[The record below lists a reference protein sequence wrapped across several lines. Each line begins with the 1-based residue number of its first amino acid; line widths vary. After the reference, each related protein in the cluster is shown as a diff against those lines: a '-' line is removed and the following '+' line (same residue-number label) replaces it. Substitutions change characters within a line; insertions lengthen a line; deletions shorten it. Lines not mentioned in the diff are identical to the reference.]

1 MIRPAALFGKLWCV
15 WAFLAACLAAV
26 AARANEPIDY
36 RQHIKPILALRCF
49 SCHGALKQENG
60 LRLDAS
66 SLILK
71 GSEDGPVIVPG
82 DSAASR
88 LVARISA
95 ADETRMPP
103 EGEPLA
109 AEEIERIR
117 AWIDQGAAAPEE
129 PIPPDP
135 RKHWSFRPPVRPP
148 LPAGFEGLH
157 PVDAFLGEEYARLGI
172 EPLGPA
178 EKHVLLR
185 RVYLD
190 LIGLPP
196 SRAELHAFLADT
208 APDAYERV
216 VDRLLASERYGER
229 WGRHWM
235 DVWRYSDASGYGNEV
250 RYSQRHIW
258 RWRDWIVESL
268 NADKPY
274 DRMLQEMLAADELA
288 PADPQ
293 ALRAT
298 GYLARNWYRF
308 NRNTWLDA
316 TLEHTFKAFLGITL
330 NCARCHDHMYDP
342 IVQEDYYRVRAFFEP
357 HQVRTDRV
365 PGQPDIEKDG
375 LARVFDQD
383 LAAPTY
389 LYVRGNEKE
398 PVTDRPLEP
407 GLPAVLGGSVHI
419 EPVALPPQ
427 AYYPGLAEFYQK
439 ETLEAARAA
448 AQQAAAALDEARAKL
463 AQAEAAL
470 AAAQSSEPAGEVAGA
485 AVQTPSAP
493 SLVDDFAEP
502 RPDVWETG
510 PGQWRYVEGRLRQE
524 QTGNTF
530 CWMRT
535 QADHPRDFIAELRF
549 TPLGGQMWHSVG
561 IGFDMA
567 DESRFD
573 AVYLSAYGGG
583 SKLQV
588 FHRRG
593 AQDAYPAEGAV
604 PYAAELG
611 KEYLLRVAVRD
622 RLVNVSVNG
631 TLLLA
636 YNLPEERAPARL
648 AFWSFDCAAEFGGFR
663 ADALDP
669 HIALAE
675 RLPAGEASQPADLKQ
690 AVSLA
695 QDAVQ
700 LAEKTHTAAMALCA
714 SVVARIE
721 ADVARYREPPAPN
734 AQDLA
739 LAAAAAHRRY
749 LAAKAEEDLL
759 RAEQQA
765 KAAQAALKA
774 EDEAAKKAAA
784 EAEQKLSAA
793 REALQAARAALEQP
807 SADYPPLSELYPT
820 ASSGRRLAL
829 ARWMTSKENPL
840 AARVAVNHIW
850 MRHFG
855 APLVPTVFEFGNHGK
870 PPWQPEL
877 LDWLAVEFVE
887 QGWSMKYLHRLLV
900 TSAAYRRASGPVQA
914 GFPALKIDP
923 DNRYLWRANRRR
935 AEAEVVRDSL
945 LHVAGRLDFT
955 MGGPEIDQHAG
966 LTVLRRSI
974 YFRHAYERKMLFLT
988 LFDGPSENEC
998 YQRTTSVVPQQAL
1011 ALANSSLALE
1021 QARLLAAQ
1029 LSAQTAGMPDA
1040 EFVVA
1045 AFEQVLCR
1053 RPTEAEAAEC
1063 LAFLQRQAA
1072 LLADPARLA
1081 LTATGTAPNIKPSDQ
1096 PAQRA
1101 RENLVHVLLNH
1112 HDFVTIH

>member
-1 MIRPAALFGKLWCV
+1 MTLRCPVFDKLRCV
-15 WAFLAACLAAV
+15 WAVMAVSLAAANT
-26 AARANEPIDY
+26 RANEAIDY
-36 RQHIKPILALRCF
+36 RQQVKPILALRCF
-49 SCHGALKQENG
+49 SCHGALKQEAG
-60 LRLDAS
+60 LRLDAA

-71 GSEDGPVIVPG
+71 GSDDGPVIVPG
-82 DSAASR
+82 NSQASR

-95 ADETRMPP
+95 ADESRMPP
-103 EGEPLA
+103 EGEPLS
-109 AEEIERIR
+109 AEEVERIR
-117 AWIDQGAAAPEE
+117 AWIEQGAVVPEE

-135 RKHWSFRPPVRPP
+135 REHWSFRPPQRPP
-148 LPAGFEGLH
+148 LPAGYEGGH
-157 PVDAFLGEEYARLGI
+157 PVDAFLGQEYARLGI

-196 SRAELHAFLADT
+196 TREELHAFLNDT

-216 VDRLLASERYGER
+216 VDRLLASPRYGER

-268 NADKPY
+268 NADKGY

-288 PADPQ
+288 PDDPQ
-293 ALRAT
+293 VLRAT

-342 IVQEDYYRVRAFFEP
+342 IPQQDYYRVRAFFEP

-389 LYVRGNEKE
+389 LFVRGNEKQ
-398 PVTDRPLEP
+398 PVTDQPLSP
-407 GLPAVLGGSVHI
+407 GLPAVLGGNVAI
-419 EPVALPPQ
+419 EPVALPPV
-427 AYYPGLAEFYQK
+427 AYYPALAEFYRQ
-439 ETLEAARAA
+439 EVLAAAESAA
-448 AQQAAAALDEARAKL
+448 AQAASAVEEARGKVEKAEAELAAVPADQAGDAAAE
-463 AQAEAAL
+463 
-470 AAAQSSEPAGEVAGA
+470 
-485 AVQTPSAP
+485 PSAVEP
-493 SLVDDFAEP
+493 FVADAFAEP
-502 RPDVWETG
+502 RPEVWETG
-510 PGQWRYVEGRLRQE
+510 PGEWRYADGRLRQQ
-524 QTGNTF
+524 QTGSTL

-535 QADHPRDFIAELRF
+535 QADAPRDLAVELRF
-549 TPLGGQMWHSVG
+549 TPLGGEMWHSVG
-561 IGFDMA
+561 IAFDMA
-567 DESRFD
+567 DAARFEG
-573 AVYLSAYGGG
+573 VYLSAYQGG

-593 AQDAYPAEGAV
+593 GQDAYPGAGAV
-604 PYAAELG
+604 AYPVELG
-611 KEYLLRVAVRD
+611 KEYVLRVAVRD
-622 RLVNVSVNG
+622 RLLNVSVNG
-631 TLLLA
+631 TLLLVYKLA
-636 YNLPEERAPARL
+636 EERVPGRL
-648 AFWSFDCAAEFGGFR
+648 AIWSFDCAAEFAGFR
-663 ADALDP
+663 AE
-669 HIALAE
+669 ALAPQAALADQ
-675 RLPAGEASQPADLKQ
+675 LPSSNTTQPTDAQQ
-690 AVSLA
+690 AVALANEALQLA
-695 QDAVQ
+695 Q
-700 LAEKTHTAAMALCA
+700 KTHATALAQCA
-714 SVVARIE
+714 SVKARIE
-721 ADVARYREPPAPN
+721 ADLARYGQPPSPRAEE
-734 AQDLA
+734 LA
-739 LAAAAAHRRY
+739 VAAAAAHRQY
-749 LAAKAEEDLL
+749 LAAKAEEDVL

-765 KAAQAALKA
+765 KKAQAAVKPG
-774 EDEAAKKAAA
+774 DEASAKAAA
-784 EAEQKLSAA
+784 EAEQQLAAA
-793 REALQAARAALEQP
+793 REALQTARVALEQA
-807 SADYPPLSELYPT
+807 SADYPPLSEVYPAT
-820 ASSGRRLAL
+820 SSGRRLAL
-829 ARWMTSKENPL
+829 ARWMTSRENPL
-840 AARVAVNHIW
+840 TARVAVNHIW
-850 MRHFG
+850 LRHFG

-877 LDWLAVEFVE
+877 LDWLAVEFME
-887 QGWSMKYLHRLLV
+887 QGWRMKHLHRLLV
-900 TSAAYRRASGPVQA
+900 TSAAYRRASGPVPA
-914 GFPALKIDP
+914 GHAGPSIDP
-923 DNRYLWRANRRR
+923 DNVYLWRANRRR

-1029 LSAQTAGMPDA
+1029 LAAQTAGQADA
-1040 EFVVA
+1040 AFITA
-1045 AFEQVLCR
+1045 AFEQVLSR
-1053 RPTEAEAAEC
+1053 RPTEAELAEC
-1063 LAFLQRQAA
+1063 AAFLKRQAE

-1081 LTATGTAPNIKPSDQ
+1081 LTATGTPPQVKPSED

>member
-1 MIRPAALFGKLWCV
+1 MIRQMALAGTLWCV
-15 WAFLAACLAAV
+15 WLALLV
-26 AARANEPIDY
+26 GLSRAHAGDVVDY
-36 RQHIKPILALRCF
+36 RQHIKPIFALRCF
-49 SCHGALKQENG
+49 ACHCALKQESG

-66 SLILK
+66 GLILK
-71 GSEDGPVIVPG
+71 GGDDGPVVVPG

-103 EGEPLA
+103 EGEPLSE
-109 AEEIERIR
+109 EEIARIR
-117 AWIDQGAAAPEE
+117 AWIDQGAVAPEE
-129 PIPPDP
+129 PIPADP
-135 RKHWSFRPPVRPP
+135 RNHWSFRPPVRPP
-148 LPAGFEGLH
+148 LPAGLEGLH
-157 PVDAFLGEEYARLGI
+157 PVDAFLAREHARLGI

-196 SRAELHAFLADT
+196 SREELRAFLADT

-216 VDRLLASERYGER
+216 VDRLLASQRYGER

-258 RWRDWIVESL
+258 RWRDWIIESL

-274 DRMLQEMLAADELA
+274 DRMVQEMLAADELA
-288 PADPQ
+288 PGDAQ

-342 IVQEDYYRVRAFFEP
+342 IAQRDYYRVRAFFEP

-375 LARVFDQD
+375 LARVYDQD
-383 LAAPTY
+383 VTVPTY
-389 LYVRGNEKE
+389 LFVRGNEKE
-398 PVTDRPLEP
+398 PVTDEPLAP
-407 GLPAVLGGSVHI
+407 GLPEVLGGRVEI

-427 AYYPGLAEFYQK
+427 AYYPGLAEFYRQ
-439 ETLEAARAA
+439 ETLAA
-448 AQQAAAALDEARAKL
+448 AQTAADEAAARLTEARAKL
-463 AQAEAAL
+463 AEAEAAL
-470 AAAQSSEPAGEVAGA
+470 AARSGEEPGGPATAGQASAAEPLVA
-485 AVQTPSAP
+485 
-493 SLVDDFAEP
+493 DDFTEP
-502 RPDVWETG
+502 RPDLWQTG
-510 PGQWRYVEGRLRQE
+510 PGQWNYAEGRLRQE
-524 QTGNTF
+524 QTGATL
-530 CWMRT
+530 CWMKTR
-535 QADHPRDFIAELRF
+535 AEHPRDFVVELRF
-549 TPLGGQMWHSVG
+549 VPLGGETWHSVG
-561 IGFDMA
+561 IAFDMA
-567 DESRFD
+567 DETRFD

-583 SKLQV
+583 KLAL

-593 AQDAYPAEGAV
+593 GQDSYPAEGT
-604 PYAAELG
+604 AACATALG
-611 KEYLLRVAVRD
+611 KEYVLRVAVREQ
-622 RLVNVSVNG
+622 LVNVSVNG

-636 YNLPEERAPARL
+636 YKLSEARAAANL
-648 AFWSFDCAAEFGGFR
+648 AFWSFDCAAEFRSIR
-663 ADALDP
+663 AGALDP
-669 HIALAE
+669 RLALAE
-675 RLPAGEASQPADLKQ
+675 QVPSK
-690 AVSLA
+690 
-695 QDAVQ
+695 DAVQ
-700 LAEKTHTAAMALCA
+700 PTDPQQAVDAARGAVALAEKAHAAAVALCA
-714 SVVARIE
+714 SVRARIE
-721 ADVARYREPPAPN
+721 ADAARYAQPSAAN

-739 LAAAAAHRRY
+739 MAAAAAHRRY

-765 KAAQAALKA
+765 LAAQAAVKPD
-774 EDEAAKKAAA
+774 DEASKKAAV
-784 EAEQKLSAA
+784 EAEQKVAA
-793 REALQAARAALEQP
+793 ALEALKAARAALEQP
-807 SADYPPLSELYPT
+807 TADYPPLSEVYPSV
-820 ASSGRRLAL
+820 SSGRRLAL
-829 ARWMTSKENPL
+829 ARWITSRENPL

-877 LDWLAVEFVE
+877 LDWLAVEFME
-887 QGWSMKYLHRLLV
+887 QGWSMKHLHRLLV
-900 TSAAYRRASGPVQA
+900 TSAAYRRASGPVPA
-914 GFPALKIDP
+914 GHAGPKVDAE
-923 DNRYLWRANRRR
+923 NVYLWRAHRRR

-966 LTVLRRSI
+966 LTVLRRSV

-998 YQRTTSVVPQQAL
+998 YQRTSSVVPQQAL
-1011 ALANSSLALE
+1011 ALANSTLALE
-1021 QARLLAAQ
+1021 QSRLLAAR
-1029 LSAQTAGMPDA
+1029 LTEEAGSQDA
-1040 EFVVA
+1040 AFIGA
-1045 AFEQVLCR
+1045 AFEQVLS
-1053 RPTEAEAAEC
+1053 RPPTQEEMAAC
-1063 LAFLQRQAA
+1063 ADFLRRQAA
-1072 LLADPARLA
+1072 LLSDPGRLT
-1081 LTATGTAPNIKPSDQ
+1081 LTTTGTAPQVGASGDPR
-1096 PAQRA
+1096 QRA

>member
-1 MIRPAALFGKLWCV
+1 MIRRIAVSGAVGCV
-15 WAFLAACLAAV
+15 WLVLAVCPSPV
-26 AARANEPIDY
+26 AAASKPIDY
-36 RQHIKPILALRCF
+36 RQHIKPIFALRCF
-49 SCHGALKQENG
+49 SCHGALKQESG

-71 GSEDGPVIVPG
+71 GSDEGPVIVPG
-82 DSAASR
+82 NSAASR

-95 ADETRMPP
+95 TDETRMPP
-103 EGEPLA
+103 EGEPLS
-109 AEEIERIR
+109 AEQIEQIR
-117 AWIDQGAAAPEE
+117 TWIDQGAQAPEE

-135 RKHWSFRPPVRPP
+135 RDHWSFRPPMRPA

-157 PVDAFLGEEYARLGI
+157 PVDAFLAQDYARLGI

-178 EKHVLLR
+178 DKHVLLR

-235 DVWRYSDASGYGNEV
+235 DVWRYSDASGFGNEV

-258 RWRDWIVESL
+258 RWRDWIIESL

-274 DRMLQEMLAADELA
+274 DRMVQEMLAADELA
-288 PADPQ
+288 PDDPQ

-342 IVQEDYYRVRAFFEP
+342 IPQQDYYRVRAFFEP

-375 LARVFDQD
+375 LPRVFDQD
-383 LAAPTY
+383 LTVPTY
-389 LYVRGNEKE
+389 LFVRGNEKE
-398 PVTDRPLEP
+398 PVTDAPLAP
-407 GLPAVLGGSVHI
+407 GLPEVLGGGVHI
-419 EPVALPPQ
+419 EPVKLPPR
-427 AYYPGLAEFYQK
+427 AYYPGLAEFYQR
-439 ETLEAARAA
+439 ETLAA
-448 AQQAAAALDEARAKL
+448 AQAAADQAAAALEEARAKL

-470 AAAQSSEPAGEVAGA
+470 AAQSSQPPEQLAETEAKAPHAAPLVADA
-485 AVQTPSAP
+485 
-493 SLVDDFAEP
+493 FAEP

-510 PGQWRYVEGRLRQE
+510 PGQWTYAEGRLRQA
-524 QTGNTF
+524 QTGSTL

-535 QADHPRDFIAELRF
+535 RADHPGDFVAELRF
-549 TPLGGQMWHSVG
+549 VPLGGEMWHSVG
-561 IGFDMA
+561 IAFDMA
-567 DESRFD
+567 DEARFD
-573 AVYLSAYGGG
+573 AVYLSACSSG
-583 SKLQV
+583 SKVQV
-588 FHRRG
+588 FHRRNG
-593 AQDAYPAEGAV
+593 QDAYPAEGAV
-604 PYAAELG
+604 AYPTELG
-611 KEYLLRVAVRD
+611 KEYLLRVAVRE

-631 TLLLA
+631 ALLLA
-636 YNLPEERAPARL
+636 YRLPEERAPARL
-648 AFWSFDCAAEFGGFR
+648 AFWSFDCAAEFRSFEAG
-663 ADALDP
+663 ALDP
-669 HIALAE
+669 QAVLAE
-675 RLPAGEASQPADLKQ
+675 RVSLSETAQAADAQQ
-690 AVSLA
+690 AVALA
-695 QDAVQ
+695 HDAVL
-700 LAEKTHTAAMALCA
+700 LAEKVHTAAVALCA
-714 SVVARIE
+714 SVRARIE
-721 ADVARYREPPAPN
+721 ADVARYAEPPAPH
-734 AQDLA
+734 AQELI
-739 LAAAAAHRRY
+739 LAAGAAHRRY

-765 KAAQAALKA
+765 RAAQAAVKP
-774 EDEAAKKAAA
+774 EDEASQKAAA
-784 EAEQKLSAA
+784 EAEQRLAAA
-793 REALQAARAALEQP
+793 RETLQTARAALEQASP
-807 SADYPPLSELYPT
+807 DYPPLSEVYP
-820 ASSGRRLAL
+820 ASSSGRRLAL
-829 ARWMTSKENPL
+829 ARWMTSKQNPL

-877 LDWLAVEFVE
+877 LDWLAVEFME

-900 TSAAYRRASGPVQA
+900 TSAAYRRASGPVPA
-914 GFPALKIDP
+914 GHPALRVDP
-923 DNRYLWRANRRR
+923 DNQYLWRANRRR

-945 LHVAGRLDFT
+945 LHVAGRLDFS

-966 LTVLRRSI
+966 LTVLRRSV

-1021 QARLLAAQ
+1021 QSRLLAAQ
-1029 LSAQTAGMPDA
+1029 LSEQTAGQGEAD
-1040 EFVVA
+1040 FVLA

-1053 RPTEAEAAEC
+1053 RPSEAEAAEC
-1063 LAFLQRQAA
+1063 LAFLQRQRV
-1072 LLADPARLA
+1072 LLAEPAQLT
-1081 LTATGTAPNIKPSDQ
+1081 LTATGTAPQIKASGD